1 MYICYIKMKQLKL
14 KIMKTN
20 YLLSR
25 TAGLLLTFESGLTK
39 VEYRQE
45 TISYAKKTIIGSWKP
60 EGIVVSVKRIK

>member
-1 MYICYIKMKQLKL
+1 
-14 KIMKTN
+14 MKTN

-45 TISYAKKTIIGSWKP
+45 TISYAKKTIIGSWKS